1 MSRGTWRTFREVF
14 LSPIPHYEG
23 NYGLDVGGFL
33 KAKPYK
39 ERADF
44 YAY

>member
-1 MSRGTWRTFREVF
+1 MSRGHEGLLGRFS
-14 LSPIPHYEG
+14 SPQSH
-23 NYGLDVGGFL
+23 NYALCVGGFL

-44 YAY
+44 YAC